1 MQGLPLPTEP
11 TLPNPGF
18 EVSSK
23 GSRHRSGLE
32 DRPSQAAGE
41 PFSTH
46 FNREDHR
53 SSKARPDHESKV
65 EAEENPPV
73 DSPEDPEEVPAG
85 SADQAQDAPETTFDS
100 EEDPTTSEGTSTED
114 AAGHMVQVATALPQ
128 QQTEESLPQASVRTG
143 TQAASRPEADAHRPM
158 PGAPAPGVAGTPST
172 PGSIELD
179 PSLQS
184 VQPRTA
190 AREDLASLLE
200 EYGVRTA
207 RGKAV
212 SGGGHAAVARAEQ
225 VQQAIAL
232 EQAAQMN
239 PGTRALPGGMQS
251 VSLDTNIADARQ
263 GVLNSLPLDD
273 PSPDA
278 LQQRIGRL
286 TGRALGA
293 LASQRGGTLTMR
305 LDPPNLGQITL
316 KMSVVDSTVRTEIMA
331 QNKVARQLLDRSID
345 TLRMTLESRGLQVD
359 RLAVTSPSAHAE
371 TSGTRSESHQQQP
384 GGGDPSDDGKRD
396 AAGSESRG
404 RRERHDAPDTSENPS
419 DRSFQETLSPD

>member
-11 TLPNPGF
+11 TRPNPGF
-18 EVSSK
+18 EISSK

-41 PFSTH
+41 PFSAH
-46 FNREDHR
+46 FSREDHR
-53 SSKARPDHESKV
+53 PSRVRPDHESRV
-65 EAEENPPV
+65 ETREDPPV
-73 DSPEDPEEVPAG
+73 DSSEDLGEVPAG

-100 EEDPTTSEGTSTED
+100 EESPTTSEDTATED
-114 AAGHMVQVATALPQ
+114 VAGHVVQVATTSQRQ
-128 QQTEESLPQASVRTG
+128 QAKETPSQASVRTG
-143 TQAASRPEADAHRPM
+143 GQAATRPM
-158 PGAPAPGVAGTPST
+158 PGAPAPGSAVTPST
-172 PGSIELD
+172 SGSIELD
-179 PSLQS
+179 SSLQS
-184 VQPRTA
+184 VQPRAA

-200 EYGVRTA
+200 DYGVRSA
-207 RGKAV
+207 RGKAA

-239 PGTRALPGGMQS
+239 PGARALPGGMQS
-251 VSLDTNIADARQ
+251 VSLETNIADARQ

-273 PSPDA
+273 ASPDA

-331 QNKVARQLLDRSID
+331 QNKVTRQLLDRSID

-359 RLAVTSPSAHAE
+359 RLAVTSPSEHAE
-371 TSGTRSESHQQQP
+371 TSGAKAESHHQQSD
-384 GGGDPSDDGKRD
+384 GADGSDDGKRD

-404 RRERHDAPDTSENPS
+404 RRDRHDTPDTSENPS